1 MDGIVT
7 GKVEKPS
14 GSFIWK
20 TYATADLSQSVK
32 SVTIDL
38 RFLGLGTNAYIKI
51 ETATHKVMIINIPL
65 LGYSRYTSDFSEG
78 SPDNMDLSV
87 EKSPRS
93 SFTATDVTVSTW
105 TVSLNNLLLSVEVGT
120 FE

>member
-32 SVTIDL
+32 VVSIDL
-38 RFLGLGTNAYIKI
+38 EPLGLGTNAYIKI
-51 ETATHKVMIINIPL
+51 ETVTHKVMVINIPL
-65 LGYSRYTSDFSEG
+65 LGHSRHASDFSEG
-78 SPDNMDLSV
+78 SPDSMDLSI
-87 EKSPRS
+87 EKSPRNS
-93 SFTATDVTVSTW
+93 STPIDVTVSTW
-105 TVSLNNLLLSVEVGT
+105 TTFLNNLLLSVEVGT